1 MPVFF
6 IQCKP
11 IIGKRF
17 VKDMN
22 IDLNELV
29 KGLVYRDVKK
39 LYLGFLYALEDL
51 KSQDKITEDEFQR
64 LRKRVLDYGNNCY
77 RNIEEELNNF
87 DFKLKEK

>member
-1 MPVFF
+1 
-6 IQCKP
+6 
-11 IIGKRF
+11 
-17 VKDMN
+17 MN

-51 KSQDKITEDEFQR
+51 QGQDKITEEEFQR

-77 RNIEEELNNF
+77 RNIVEELNNF

>member
-1 MPVFF
+1 
-6 IQCKP
+6 
-11 IIGKRF
+11 
-17 VKDMN
+17 MN

-39 LYLGFLYALEDL
+39 LYLSFLYTLEDL

>member
-6 IQCKP
+6 IWCKL
-11 IIGKRF
+11 IVGKRF
-17 VKDMN
+17 VKVMN

-51 KSQDKITEDEFQR
+51 QGQDKITQDEFQR

-87 DFKLKEK
+87 DFKLKDK

>member
-1 MPVFF
+1 
-6 IQCKP
+6 
-11 IIGKRF
+11 
-17 VKDMN
+17 MN
-22 IDLNELV
+22 INLNELV

-39 LYLGFLYALEDL
+39 LYLGFLYTLEDL
-51 KSQDKITEDEFQR
+51 QGQDKITEDEFQR